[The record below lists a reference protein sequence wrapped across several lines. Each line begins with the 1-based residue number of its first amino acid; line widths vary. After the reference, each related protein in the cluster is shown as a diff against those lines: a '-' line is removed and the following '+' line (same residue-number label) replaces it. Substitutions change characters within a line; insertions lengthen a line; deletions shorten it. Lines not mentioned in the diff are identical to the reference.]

1 MLFRSAL
8 AQAPGPQGALAAFDF
23 LDKGD
28 AGIAIFSGL
37 RTAVKAVKREEG
49 ALEMDPQQAA
59 DAGLK
64 AAGISWATWKLFEGS
79 LDERARA
86 LISTETGR
94 ALLTWYVAADIVLP
108 FTDNL
113 LSGSTNVITSLID
126 DQAATNAARLAVV
139 AGPEVEH
146 AAGMLTRLADT
157 LKSYAGQAAAFAQPL
172 SAYAQETLP
181 GILATADKV
190 TGVAA
195 TGIDALSAY
204 RALGAALVAE
214 VVLARALAE
223 VRAEVE
229 QERIAAEKARA
240 EAEAEARRKAE
251 AEAAER
257 ARVAAEAE
265 RARQEA
271 ERKKAEA
278 EAKAKAEAESARLRS
293 AQREDYSLGS
303 AEPAESL
310 RSAPVKVTRSAEIDA
325 AKDAPPAKSGCMGC
339 GALILVG
346 LMFAASGAVYLV

>member
-190 TGVAA
+190 KIG
-195 TGIDALSAY
+195 
-204 RALGAALVAE
+204 RAHV
-214 VVLARALAE
+214 
-223 VRAEVE
+223 
-229 QERIAAEKARA
+229 
-240 EAEAEARRKAE
+240 
-251 AEAAER
+251 
-257 ARVAAEAE
+257 
-265 RARQEA
+265 
-271 ERKKAEA
+271 
-278 EAKAKAEAESARLRS
+278 
-293 AQREDYSLGS
+293 
-303 AEPAESL
+303 
-310 RSAPVKVTRSAEIDA
+310 
-325 AKDAPPAKSGCMGC
+325 
-339 GALILVG
+339 
-346 LMFAASGAVYLV
+346 

>member
-1 MLFRSAL
+1 MLFRSLAERVAARAEAL

-126 DQAATNAARLAVV
+126 DQAAANAARLAVV

-251 AEAAER
+251 AEAAEPCR
-257 ARVAAEAE
+257 EADL
-265 RARQEA
+265 RQDGGTRRNA
-271 ERKKAEA
+271 KRQVNVDPMRGVKANEVSV
-278 EAKAKAEAESARLRS
+278 KALQDLLVEVSEN
-293 AQREDYSLGS
+293 
-303 AEPAESL
+303 
-310 RSAPVKVTRSAEIDA
+310 VTDGR
-325 AKDAPPAKSGCMGC
+325 GR
-339 GALILVG
+339 
-346 LMFAASGAVYLV
+346 